1 MDSQIC
7 AATPADIDAIAALAR
22 VVWQA
27 TYPEIISQEQIDRM
41 LEQRYNA
48 AQLLAE
54 LATPQI
60 GWVLIRVDG
69 TLAGFASTRPADAP
83 GEIKLDKL
91 YVDPDRQREG
101 LGGRLIAHV
110 VARAR
115 AQGCQTLVLA
125 VNKKNER
132 AIAAYRKNGF
142 TIREAVC
149 VDIGGGFVMD
159 DFIMVLAIGKVP
171 EASPES

>member
-1 MDSQIC
+1 MDSEIS

-54 LATPQI
+54 LATPHI
-60 GWVLIRVDG
+60 GWDLIRADG
-69 TLAGFASTRPADAP
+69 TLAGFASTLPAGP

-91 YVDPDRQREG
+91 YVDPNRQRAG
-101 LGGRLIAHV
+101 LGGRLIK
-110 VARAR
+110 R
-115 AQGCQTLVLA
+115 
-125 VNKKNER
+125 
-132 AIAAYRKNGF
+132 
-142 TIREAVC
+142 
-149 VDIGGGFVMD
+149 
-159 DFIMVLAIGKVP
+159 P
-171 EASPES
+171 E